1 MTEETKSLPPPP
13 PPPPPP
19 ATTLS
24 PQPTTT
30 TQTPPTTSTPTP
42 APEIQSELNAA
53 VDDLLDQLQHKF
65 DGVSREIFGKLDDM
79 ARRLDELEASLALLD
94 SSAPAGAGATAEGGG
109 GGGGAVAGAAGDAAG
124 SASPGK

>member
-1 MTEETKSLPPPP
+1 MTEESKSLPPPP

-19 ATTLS
+19 ATTLT
-24 PQPTTT
+24 PDQQPPATNPTANSSTTT
-30 TQTPPTTSTPTP
+30 TP
-42 APEIQSELNAA
+42 APEPQSELNAA

-94 SSAPAGAGATAEGGG
+94 TSSSAAAPGATPGA
-109 GGGGAVAGAAGDAAG
+109 GGGAGDGAG
-124 SASPGK
+124 SPSPGK